1 LVRFT
6 ASEYTQRSLATGK
19 RAFKFFSRIHPIR
32 WLNEH
37 GDDWWYDLKKWLFA
51 VVLIMLGTD
60 PAGAQ
65 MMCGT
70 HEEITTKLE
79 TQYDEKLVANGISR
93 QGLLVDWSK
102 KVKFRESVTSTR
114 RYPPLGLTEMRGGR
128 QTVFSAK
135 IVRLAPPCLLPV
147 ASATPPRV
155 PP

>member
-1 LVRFT
+1 MVRFT

-93 QGLLVDWSK
+93 QGLLVEIYISQDGTFTIIQTIPQGPTCLSHVGDAWEFIIPK
-102 KVKFRESVTSTR
+102 R
-114 RYPPLGLTEMRGGR
+114 RG
-128 QTVFSAK
+128 
-135 IVRLAPPCLLPV
+135 I
-147 ASATPPRV
+147 
-155 PP
+155 